1 MHIYNATDENKQDAE
16 QFWHYTCTRRI
27 EERKEKKDICMHS
40 DIFNVF
46 VFFFFCRKCNCC
58 NHKIAGI

>member
-46 VFFFFCRKCNCC
+46 VFFFLLQKMQLL
-58 NHKIAGI
+58 